1 MDRQQQFDFQ
11 YEPEQH
17 ILPEEISEKIA
28 TDGAD
33 SVSTSDLATLL
44 FESKAAE
51 AIDALQAMVS
61 GNGDIR
67 SIPTD
72 NSRIV
77 AALELLRRIFC
88 NRSCKGPAEI
98 FQYIRHYA
106 YESPSQEV
114 FLVVLL
120 NGAHELIKTVVVS
133 KGLVN
138 RTICHPREVF
148 AEPLMERATAVVLC
162 HNHPSGNLEPSSDDL
177 DVTLRM
183 RRAGQLLGIEV
194 LDHIIFSQVAYRSLA
209 ESGELL

>member
-1 MDRQQQFDFQ
+1 MDRQQQFEFC
-11 YEPEQH
+11 YESEQH

-28 TDGAD
+28 AEGAD
-33 SVSTSDLATLL
+33 AVSTSDLATLL
-44 FESKAAE
+44 FAGKAAE

-61 GNGDIR
+61 GNGDIL

-72 NSRIV
+72 NSRTV
-77 AALELLRRIFC
+77 AALELLRRIFS
-88 NRSCKGPAEI
+88 NRSCRGPSEI
-98 FQYIRHYA
+98 FQFVRHYA

-120 NGAHELIKTVVVS
+120 NGAHEFIKTVLVS

-138 RTICHPREVF
+138 RSLCHPREVF

-162 HNHPSGNLEPSSDDL
+162 HNHPSGNLEPSTDDL
-177 DVTLRM
+177 DVTLRL

-194 LDHIIFSQVAYRSLA
+194 LDHIIFSQTEYRSLA